1 MCALSAGSRAS
12 QVEGVVTVGGWSLEA
27 THVIQYMSAESLRDG
42 FRCCTVKTVRFAVHH
57 GRII

>member
-27 THVIQYMSAESLRDG
+27 THVHVSRESERRLD
-42 FRCCTVKTVRFAVHH
+42 AVL
-57 GRII
+57 